1 MALKELK
8 YIYQALGLTSA
19 RHAVAQFDLAV
30 AGTIKEIHIH
40 APNIVA
46 GTHKFNFSIGGVGQY
61 EPENYFTLTAA
72 DKQDSKTGLDIAVAQ
87 YDLLQFDYK
96 TNGGNLTSPI
106 YFSVII
112 DDGAA
117 VDASDVTVDDANFSV
132 ITGTD
137 AQTALDSV
145 DDELA
150 ALDQD
155 ISDIN
160 AKTLPAG
167 GTAGQILAKI
177 DSTDYNTEWVN
188 QSGGGGVEDLDDLS
202 DVNLSSPSN
211 GDVLTYDGSEWIN
224 APASGGGGG
233 ASPSIYFS
241 DDFDDGSLDAWFNAV
256 DKASETDGV
265 LRLASIGGALCRSAS
280 THSWYDKEIT
290 VKLTTMPPGSSTHT
304 RVHLSATGTLPGGG
318 SYSDGVG
325 FSHINGSLRI
335 YNGGSLL
342 KSFTFGAGHLYM
354 RMRIRLG
361 GVTWQASA
369 DGATWATI
377 FHYPSTQ
384 DLSALYLC
392 FYLIA
397 DAVYRTAEFDDLVIK
412 DYANV

>member
-40 APNIVA
+40 APNIAA

-117 VDASDVTVDDANFSV
+117 VDAADVTVDDANFSV

-155 ISDIN
+155 ISAIN

-167 GTAGQILAKI
+167 GTAGQVLEKI
-177 DSTDYNTEWVN
+177 DGTDYNVQWATP
-188 QSGGGGVEDLDDLS
+188 SGGGGASALDDLT
-202 DVNLSSPSN
+202 DVVISSPSN
-211 GDVLTYDGSEWIN
+211 GEVLKYNGSNWVNDEE
-224 APASGGGGG
+224 SGGGSG
-233 ASPSIYFS
+233 ASPATYFE

-256 DKASETDGV
+256 DEASETGGV
-265 LRLASIGGALCRSAS
+265 LRLASTGQALCRSAS

-290 VKLTTMPPGSSTHT
+290 VKLTTMASGSSTHT
-304 RVHLSATGTLPGGG
+304 RVHLSATGTIPDGNV
-318 SYSDGVG
+318 YSDGVG
-325 FSHINGSLRI
+325 FAHFNGNLRI
-335 YNGGSLL
+335 YNGSSLL

-354 RMRIRLG
+354 RMRIRFG

-392 FYLIA
+392 FYLGA
-397 DAVYRTAEFDDLVIK
+397 DGAYRTAEFDDLVIK